1 MKEKISTAICKG
13 EIIEDCID
21 MEYII
26 LITVIQLN
34 DEGKYRSVKVS
45 EELRAFLRDL
55 GILETQEGV
64 YESQIIDDTE
74 LIMKYLLENKKGFE
88 FLRDDSLA
96 KVMIRSLEEERD
108 G

>member
-13 EIIEDCID
+13 EIIEDCFD